1 VFIHPNL
8 AQVRS
13 NVHVNLQANFMRK
26 GHMGAMTLRA
36 MKSNSQPFADYA
48 MKSGK
53 QSPDLLI
60 GNGKPIL

>member
-1 VFIHPNL
+1 M
-8 AQVRS
+8 
-13 NVHVNLQANFMRK
+13 HVNLQANFMRK

-53 QSPDLLI
+53 QSPELLI